1 MATLQ
6 ALFCQVTP
14 RHVLN
19 MCDVSNIWHVPIMME
34 QQGAHKS
41 ICDILQLGGH
51 ESMDLTGAAQ
61 NVAHFQVQK
70 PQAHSSAE
78 IQQASGE
85 EALSVRSEH
94 MPMSGL
100 PLTMM
105 ACLVGLMIYEEGS
118 ARLAVLSV
126 SRVHAVWLYCC
137 DLIADVACRVA
148 HQAGR
153 EVGLPECCCEDSHG
167 GQVHGPL

>member
-78 IQQASGE
+78 MDSKHLARRLCLSGIIT
-85 EALSVRSEH
+85 H
-94 MPMSGL
+94 CP
-100 PLTMM
+100 
-105 ACLVGLMIYEEGS
+105 
-118 ARLAVLSV
+118 
-126 SRVHAVWLYCC
+126 
-137 DLIADVACRVA
+137 
-148 HQAGR
+148 
-153 EVGLPECCCEDSHG
+153 
-167 GQVHGPL
+167 